1 MLVGGVIVDWIVSGV
16 GFVVGMIDGELE
28 VVDGRLVEVE
38 KGDLEKIVAIFDFN
52 EHFDCVVAAAR
63 RALNRN
69 KGNDWPS
76 ASGTYRARY
85 LHAITAKVIER
96 KDHLARLESFDCRKP
111 LDEATWDMDDVASCF
126 EFYPNLAEKLDA
138 KQKAPVSLPMETF
151 KSYALKEHIG
161 VIGLITPTN
170 YPLLM
175 ATWKV
180 APALAAGC
188 AAILKPSELAF
199 VTCLELDDICKEVG
213 LPPGV
218 LNILFMYNRLEINL
232 SEMKHIDTEA
242 LKEHFGKK
250 IMELEEEKRKVQ
262 VWT

>member
-1 MLVGGVIVDWIVSGV
+1 MLCTV
-16 GFVVGMIDGELE
+16 
-28 VVDGRLVEVE
+28 
-38 KGDLEKIVAIFDFN
+38 N

-161 VIGLITPTN
+161 VIGLITP
-170 YPLLM
+170 
-175 ATWKV
+175 
-180 APALAAGC
+180 G
-188 AAILKPSELAF
+188 
-199 VTCLELDDICKEVG
+199 TCLELDDICKEVG
-213 LPPGV
+213 LPPG
-218 LNILFMYNRLEINL
+218 

>member
-1 MLVGGVIVDWIVSGV
+1 TELIIGACTLSSAGTPSIISPYPSLLALVFPALTTHGV
-16 GFVVGMIDGELE
+16 GQLTE
-28 VVDGRLVEVE
+28 VAFPSSVPPFSAFLPRHLAQSSTTFEVC
-38 KGDLEKIVAIFDFN
+38 LLCTVN

-85 LHAITAKVIER
+85 LHAITAKVIDR

-161 VIGLITPTN
+161 VIGLITP
-170 YPLLM
+170 
-175 ATWKV
+175 
-180 APALAAGC
+180 G
-188 AAILKPSELAF
+188 
-199 VTCLELDDICKEVG
+199 
-213 LPPGV
+213 
-218 LNILFMYNRLEINL
+218 
-232 SEMKHIDTEA
+232 
-242 LKEHFGKK
+242 
-250 IMELEEEKRKVQ
+250 
-262 VWT
+262 